1 MRLRVSLGLLVAA
14 LSSGCADRRASADPS
29 SAPPPSQPAPV
40 APAPI
45 APAPSA
51 PAAAALGGDGLPVDL
66 GELRDDEKRSFYHL
80 IDKYP
85 SACGK
90 AHSLKVSLQT
100 DPKCKRSV
108 FAARY
113 ISRLLK
119 AHLLESE
126 VEEHYDLRFGPSPKI
141 DVDVSNAPLRGE
153 PHAPV
158 TLVEF
163 SDFQC
168 PHCKHLQP
176 VLERVLDEY
185 RGQVRLY
192 FKQYP
197 IERAHP
203 DARLAAAAALAAG
216 KQGKFWQFHDRLFGG
231 DQENEGMP
239 VLEKI
244 AKDLKLDQKKW
255 KADIETAKDQVT
267 KDHGDGEK
275 VDINATP
282 TLFINGRLY
291 RGPNTFEEIKDW
303 IDEELNK

>member
-1 MRLRVSLGLLVAA
+1 MGLLVAA
-14 LSSGCADRRASADPS
+14 LSSGCSDRRASADQS
-29 SAPPPSQPAPV
+29 SAPTPAQAAPAIPA
-40 APAPI
+40 APAP
-45 APAPSA
+45 ATPTPS
-51 PAAAALGGDGLPVDL
+51 PTPSGGAAALGSDGLPVDL
-66 GELRDDEKRSFYHL
+66 GDLRDDEKRSFYKL

-90 AHSLKVSLQT
+90 AHSLKVSLQS

-113 ISRLLK
+113 IARLLK

-126 VEEHYDLRFGPSPKI
+126 VEEHYDLRFGPAPKI
-141 DVDVSNAPLRGE
+141 DVDVSAAPLRGE

-231 DQENEGMP
+231 DQENESLP

-255 KADIETAKDQVT
+255 KADIETAKDQVS

-291 RGPNTFEEIKDW
+291 RGPNTYEEIKDW